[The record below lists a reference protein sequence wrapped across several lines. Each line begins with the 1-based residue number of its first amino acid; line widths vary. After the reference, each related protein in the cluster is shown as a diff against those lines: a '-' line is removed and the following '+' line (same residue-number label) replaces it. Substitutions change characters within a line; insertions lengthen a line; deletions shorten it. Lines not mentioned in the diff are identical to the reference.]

1 LGHFIFGYQYLV
13 SSIEIEAIIYKK
25 KKLKHKWPM
34 FWTVAVL
41 SACVYLGEAIQMLVG
56 FRQSPGIYFFGLSFF
71 YTNIVL
77 QIIATTMVLVAVF
90 KITRLQQ
97 IIPSHL
103 TRDTQLIVWHS
114 VVFSTG
120 MLVQLLLVSYLTIMQ
135 FKTDSFAEWT
145 PRQIVIFSIL
155 SILFL
160 TTCVVE

>member
-1 LGHFIFGYQYLV
+1 
-13 SSIEIEAIIYKK
+13 
-25 KKLKHKWPM
+25 
-34 FWTVAVL
+34 
-41 SACVYLGEAIQMLVG
+41 
-56 FRQSPGIYFFGLSFF
+56 
-71 YTNIVL
+71 
-77 QIIATTMVLVAVF
+77 MVLVAVF